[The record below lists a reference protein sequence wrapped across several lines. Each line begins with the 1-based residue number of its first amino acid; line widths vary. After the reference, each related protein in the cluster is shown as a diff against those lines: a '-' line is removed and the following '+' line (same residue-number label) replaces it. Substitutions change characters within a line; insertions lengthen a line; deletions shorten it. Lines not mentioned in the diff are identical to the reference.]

1 MASPPRK
8 IAPAPVAERRGRAAP
23 AAARRD
29 PAEPAPAAA
38 RRDPA
43 EPAPLVWNPGRS
55 LVFAAGL
62 TEFAHQAFA
71 DFDKSTR
78 YDDAFV
84 ATLRARG
91 VPPDRC
97 LFFMDRAATQG
108 VLHHHFAAHVAR
120 AVASDTLI
128 FFFSGHGTRDDY
140 GNGYLVPYD
149 GRPDSRTQWSA
160 YAVIDTIARY
170 FHGFAVLFFLDACYS
185 GAFGKALADRPLG
198 VPWACLSAA
207 MSTRPTTAAS
217 YFAESLV
224 DAFGGRLWVDRDGDG
239 SIVLEELAEHIADE
253 LAFTV
258 GQLCSFSAS
267 DPRLRQLR
275 LAVASTPRPDPNVG
289 RRVIARDRFGK
300 WVKARIEEVQAG
312 QYLVHYVGFN
322 RQWDEW
328 VRPDQINSWAP
339 VRYRPGAI
347 VQGKSERGRWM
358 RATVVRE
365 LRGVHLVR
373 FVRNGAE
380 EWLAPE
386 RIRPA

>member
-1 MASPPRK
+1 MPSPPRPERK
-8 IAPAPVAERRGRAAP
+8 VAPSPVGERRGPAAAAPPIAAPAPEP
-23 AAARRD
+23 PSAAA
-29 PAEPAPAAA
+29 EP
-38 RRDPA
+38 
-43 EPAPLVWNPGRS
+43 LLTWNPGRS
-55 LVFAAGL
+55 LVFGAGL
-62 TEFAHQAFA
+62 TEFAHDAFA

-78 YDDAFV
+78 YDDAFI
-84 ATLRARG
+84 ATLRQRG

-97 LFFMDRAATQG
+97 LFYMDRAATQG
-108 VLHHHFAAHVAR
+108 VLHQGFTWHISR
-120 AVASDTLI
+120 AVASDILI

-160 YAVIDTIARY
+160 YAVIDAIARY
-170 FHGFAVLFFLDACYS
+170 FRGFAALFFLDACYS

-224 DAFGGRLWVDRDGDG
+224 DAFAGRLWLDRDGDG
-239 SIVLEELAEHIADE
+239 SILLEELAEHIAEE

-267 DPRLRQLR
+267 DPRLRRLR
-275 LAVASTPRPDPNVG
+275 IAVASSPRPDPIIG

-300 WVKARIEEVQAG
+300 WSMARIEEVYQG
-312 QYLVHYVGFN
+312 QFKVHYVGFN

-328 VRPDQINSWAP
+328 VTPDAVNSWAP
-339 VRYRPGAI
+339 VRYWPGTI
-347 VQGKSERGRWM
+347 VQGKSEGGRWL

-365 LRGVHLVR
+365 LHGVHLVR
-373 FVRNGAE
+373 FVRSGTE
-380 EWLAPE
+380 EWLAPD
-386 RIRPA
+386 RLRPP